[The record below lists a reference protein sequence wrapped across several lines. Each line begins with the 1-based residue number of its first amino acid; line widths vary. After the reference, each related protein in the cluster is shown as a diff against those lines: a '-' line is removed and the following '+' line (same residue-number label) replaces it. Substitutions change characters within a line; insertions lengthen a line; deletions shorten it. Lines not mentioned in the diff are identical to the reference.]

1 MRKSFLRVAVLKI
14 KGIKLSNYLYP
25 ATVESNNEGGF
36 IARFRDVPE
45 AITEAWNLEEL
56 KNNARD
62 ALISAID
69 FYIED
74 RKVFPAGSY
83 VKSGDLAI
91 ELPASV
97 VAKVL
102 LLNTMVQTN
111 VRPVDL
117 ARKMKIKP
125 QEVTRLTD
133 IRHATKIDTIQAA
146 LRALGKDLILE
157 LR

>member
-1 MRKSFLRVAVLKI
+1 M
-14 KGIKLSNYLYP
+14 SNYLYP

-36 IARFRDVPE
+36 IAKFRDVPE
-45 AITEAWNLEEL
+45 AITEAWDLEEL

-74 RKVFPAGSY
+74 RKAFPVGST
-83 VKSGDLAI
+83 VKSGEIAI
-91 ELPASV
+91 ELLASV

-102 LLNTMVQTN
+102 LLNTMVQAN
-111 VRPVDL
+111 VRPIDL
-117 ARKMKIKP
+117 ARKMKVKP

-133 IRHATKIDTIQAA
+133 IRHATKIDTIQKA
-146 LRALGKDLILE
+146 LRALGKE
-157 LR
+157 LVITLR

>member
-1 MRKSFLRVAVLKI
+1 M
-14 KGIKLSNYLYP
+14 SNYLYP

-36 IARFRDVPE
+36 IAKFRDVPE
-45 AITEAWNLEEL
+45 AITEAWDLEEL

-74 RKVFPAGSY
+74 RKAFPVGST
-83 VKSGDLAI
+83 VKSGEIAI

-102 LLNTMVQTN
+102 LLNTMVQAN
-111 VRPVDL
+111 VRPIDL
-117 ARKMKIKP
+117 ARKMKVKP

-133 IRHATKIDTIQAA
+133 IRSEE
-146 LRALGKDLILE
+146 RRVGKE
-157 LR
+157 CRSRWSPYH

>member
-1 MRKSFLRVAVLKI
+1 M
-14 KGIKLSNYLYP
+14 SNYLYP

-36 IARFRDVPE
+36 IAKFRDVPE
-45 AITEAWNLEEL
+45 AITEAWDLEEL

-74 RKVFPAGSY
+74 RKAFPVGST
-83 VKSGDLAI
+83 VKSGEIAI

-102 LLNTMVQTN
+102 LVNTMVQAN
-111 VRPVDL
+111 VRPIDL
-117 ARKMKIKP
+117 ARKMKVKP

-133 IRHATKIDTIQAA
+133 IRHATKIDTIQKA
-146 LRALGKDLILE
+146 LRALGKE
-157 LR
+157 LVVQSINTLSIK

>member
-1 MRKSFLRVAVLKI
+1 M
-14 KGIKLSNYLYP
+14 SNYLYP

-36 IARFRDVPE
+36 IAKFRDVPE
-45 AITEAWNLEEL
+45 AITEAWDLEEL

-74 RKVFPAGSY
+74 RKAFPVGST
-83 VKSGDLAI
+83 VKSGEIAI

-102 LLNTMVQTN
+102 LLNTMVQAN
-111 VRPVDL
+111 VRPIDL
-117 ARKMKIKP
+117 ARKMKVKP
-125 QEVTRLTD
+125 QEVGVS
-133 IRHATKIDTIQAA
+133 Q
-146 LRALGKDLILE
+146 ILC
-157 LR
+157 LP

>member
-1 MRKSFLRVAVLKI
+1 M
-14 KGIKLSNYLYP
+14 SNYLYP
-25 ATVESNNEGGF
+25 ARVESNNEGGF

-45 AITEAWNLEEL
+45 AMTEAWDVEEL

-74 RKVFPAGSY
+74 RRAFPVGSTA
-83 VKSGDLAI
+83 KSGDIAI

-97 VAKVL
+97 VAKIL
-102 LLNTMVQTN
+102 LLNTMVQSN
-111 VRPVDL
+111 VRPADL
-117 ARKMKIKP
+117 ARKMNIKP

-146 LRALGKDLILE
+146 LRALGRELILE
-157 LR
+157 IR

>member
-1 MRKSFLRVAVLKI
+1 M
-14 KGIKLSNYLYP
+14 SNYLYP

-36 IARFRDVPE
+36 IAKFRDVPE
-45 AITEAWNLEEL
+45 AITEAWDLEEL

-74 RKVFPAGSY
+74 RKAFPVGST
-83 VKSGDLAI
+83 VKSGEIAI

-102 LLNTMVQTN
+102 LLNTMVQAN
-111 VRPVDL
+111 VRPIDL
-117 ARKMKIKP
+117 ARKMKVKP

-133 IRHATKIDTIQAA
+133 IRHATKIDTIQKA
-146 LRALGKDLILE
+146 LRALGQDG
-157 LR
+157 RTRN

>member
-1 MRKSFLRVAVLKI
+1 M
-14 KGIKLSNYLYP
+14 SNYLYP

-36 IARFRDVPE
+36 IAKFRDVPE
-45 AITEAWNLEEL
+45 AITEAWDLEEL

-74 RKVFPAGSY
+74 RKAFPVGST
-83 VKSGDLAI
+83 VKSGEIAI
-91 ELPASV
+91 ELSASV

-102 LLNTMVQTN
+102 LLNTMVQAN
-111 VRPVDL
+111 VRPIDL
-117 ARKMKIKP
+117 ARKMKVKP

-133 IRHATKIDTIQAA
+133 IRHATKIDTIQKA
-146 LRALGKDLILE
+146 LRALGKE
-157 LR
+157 LVITLR

>member
-1 MRKSFLRVAVLKI
+1 M
-14 KGIKLSNYLYP
+14 SNYLYP

-36 IARFRDVPE
+36 IAKFRDVPE
-45 AITEAWNLEEL
+45 AITEAWDLEEL

-74 RKVFPAGSY
+74 RKAFPVGST
-83 VKSGDLAI
+83 VKSGEIAI

-102 LLNTMVQTN
+102 LLNTMVQAN
-111 VRPVDL
+111 VISL
-117 ARKMKIKP
+117 KYANG
-125 QEVTRLTD
+125 
-133 IRHATKIDTIQAA
+133 
-146 LRALGKDLILE
+146 LRNVSFPKNG
-157 LR
+157 

>member
-1 MRKSFLRVAVLKI
+1 M
-14 KGIKLSNYLYP
+14 SNYLYP

-36 IARFRDVPE
+36 IAKFRDVPE
-45 AITEAWNLEEL
+45 AITEAWDLEEL

-74 RKVFPAGSY
+74 RKAFPVGST
-83 VKSGDLAI
+83 VKSGEIAS

-102 LLNTMVQTN
+102 LLNTMVQAN
-111 VRPVDL
+111 VRPIDL
-117 ARKMKIKP
+117 ARKMKVKP

-133 IRHATKIDTIQAA
+133 IRHATKIDTIQKA
-146 LRALGKDLILE
+146 LRALGKE
-157 LR
+157 LVITLR

>member
-1 MRKSFLRVAVLKI
+1 M
-14 KGIKLSNYLYP
+14 SNYLYP

-36 IARFRDVPE
+36 IAKFRDVPE
-45 AITEAWNLEEL
+45 AITEAWDLEEL

-74 RKVFPAGSY
+74 RKAFPVGST
-83 VKSGDLAI
+83 VKSEEIAI

-102 LLNTMVQTN
+102 LLNTMVQAN
-111 VRPVDL
+111 VRPIDL
-117 ARKMKIKP
+117 ARKMKVKP

-133 IRHATKIDTIQAA
+133 IRHATKIDTIQKA
-146 LRALGKDLILE
+146 LRALGKE
-157 LR
+157 LVITLR

>member
-1 MRKSFLRVAVLKI
+1 M
-14 KGIKLSNYLYP
+14 SNYLYP

-69 FYIED
+69 FYIEG
-74 RKVFPAGSY
+74 RRAFPAGSN

-102 LLNTMVQTN
+102 LLNAIVQAN

-117 ARKMKIKP
+117 ARKMNIKP

>member
-1 MRKSFLRVAVLKI
+1 M
-14 KGIKLSNYLYP
+14 SNYLYP
-25 ATVESNNEGGF
+25 ARVESNNEGGF
-36 IARFRDVPE
+36 IARFRDVPG
-45 AITEAWNLEEL
+45 AMTEAWDLEEL

-74 RKVFPAGSY
+74 RRAFPVGSTA
-83 VKSGDLAI
+83 KSGDIAI

-97 VAKVL
+97 VAKIL
-102 LLNTMVQTN
+102 LLNTMVQSN
-111 VRPVDL
+111 VRPADL
-117 ARKMKIKP
+117 ARKMNIKP

-146 LRALGKDLILE
+146 LRALGRELILE
-157 LR
+157 IR

>member
-1 MRKSFLRVAVLKI
+1 M
-14 KGIKLSNYLYP
+14 SNYLYP
-25 ATVESNNEGGF
+25 ARVESNNEGGF

-45 AITEAWNLEEL
+45 AMTEAWDLEEL

-74 RKVFPAGSY
+74 RRAFPVGSTA
-83 VKSGDLAI
+83 KSGDIAI

-97 VAKVL
+97 AAKIL
-102 LLNTMVQTN
+102 LLNTMVQSN
-111 VRPVDL
+111 VRPADL
-117 ARKMKIKP
+117 ARKMNIKP

-146 LRALGKDLILE
+146 LRALGRELILE
-157 LR
+157 IR

>member
-1 MRKSFLRVAVLKI
+1 M
-14 KGIKLSNYLYP
+14 SNYLYP

-36 IARFRDVPE
+36 IAKFRDVPE
-45 AITEAWNLEEL
+45 AITEAWDLEEL

-74 RKVFPAGSY
+74 RKAFPVGPT
-83 VKSGDLAI
+83 VKSGEIAI

-102 LLNTMVQTN
+102 LLNTMVQAN
-111 VRPVDL
+111 VRPIDL
-117 ARKMKIKP
+117 ARKMKVKP

-133 IRHATKIDTIQAA
+133 IRHATKIDTIQKA
-146 LRALGKDLILE
+146 LRALGKE
-157 LR
+157 LVITLR

>member
-1 MRKSFLRVAVLKI
+1 MKAGSLPSSVMSRKLLPKHGYS
-14 KGIKLSNYLYP
+14 
-25 ATVESNNEGGF
+25 
-36 IARFRDVPE
+36 
-45 AITEAWNLEEL
+45 ITTIYTYRTEL

-74 RKVFPAGSY
+74 RKAFPVGST
-83 VKSGDLAI
+83 VKSGEIAI

-102 LLNTMVQTN
+102 LLNTMVQAN
-111 VRPVDL
+111 VRPIDL
-117 ARKMKIKP
+117 ARKMKVKP

-133 IRHATKIDTIQAA
+133 IRHATKIDTIQKA
-146 LRALGKDLILE
+146 LRALGKE
-157 LR
+157 LVITLR

>member
-14 KGIKLSNYLYP
+14 KGINLSNYLYP

-56 KNNARD
+56 KKNARD

-69 FYIED
+69 FYIEG
-74 RKVFPAGSY
+74 RKVFPAGSN

-111 VRPVDL
+111 VRPIDL

-146 LRALGKDLILE
+146 LRVLGKELILE

>member
-1 MRKSFLRVAVLKI
+1 M
-14 KGIKLSNYLYP
+14 SNYLYP

-36 IARFRDVPE
+36 IAKFRDVPE
-45 AITEAWNLEEL
+45 AITEAWDLEEL

-74 RKVFPAGSY
+74 RKAFPVGST
-83 VKSGDLAI
+83 VKSGEIAI

-102 LLNTMVQTN
+102 LLNTMVQAN
-111 VRPVDL
+111 VRPIDL
-117 ARKMKIKP
+117 ARKMKVKP

-133 IRHATKIDTIQAA
+133 IRHATKIDTIQQPI
-146 LRALGKDLILE
+146 RALGKE
-157 LR
+157 LVITLR

>member
-1 MRKSFLRVAVLKI
+1 MN
-14 KGIKLSNYLYP
+14 LSNYLYP
-25 ATVESNNEGGF
+25 AIVESNNEGGF
-36 IARFRDVPE
+36 IARFRDIPE
-45 AITEAWNLEEL
+45 ATTEAWNLEEL

-74 RKVFPAGSY
+74 QRVFPAGSN
-83 VKSGDLAI
+83 VISGDLAI

-102 LLNTMVQTN
+102 LLNTMVQAN

-117 ARKMKIKP
+117 ARKMNIKP

>member
-1 MRKSFLRVAVLKI
+1 M
-14 KGIKLSNYLYP
+14 SNYLYP

-36 IARFRDVPE
+36 IAKFRDVPE
-45 AITEAWNLEEL
+45 AITEAWDLEEL

-74 RKVFPAGSY
+74 RKAFPVGST
-83 VKSGDLAI
+83 VKSGEIAI
-91 ELPASV
+91 ELPAPV

-102 LLNTMVQTN
+102 LLNTMVQAN
-111 VRPVDL
+111 VRPIDL
-117 ARKMKIKP
+117 ARKMKVKP

-133 IRHATKIDTIQAA
+133 IRHATKIDTIQKA
-146 LRALGKDLILE
+146 LRALGKE
-157 LR
+157 LVITLR

>member
-1 MRKSFLRVAVLKI
+1 M
-14 KGIKLSNYLYP
+14 SNYLYP

-36 IARFRDVPE
+36 IAKFRDVPE
-45 AITEAWNLEEL
+45 AITEAWDLEEL

-74 RKVFPAGSY
+74 RKAFPVGST
-83 VKSGDLAI
+83 VKSREIAI

-102 LLNTMVQTN
+102 LLNTMVQAN
-111 VRPVDL
+111 VRPIDL
-117 ARKMKIKP
+117 ARKMKVKP

-133 IRHATKIDTIQAA
+133 IRHATKIDTIQKA
-146 LRALGKDLILE
+146 LRALGKE
-157 LR
+157 LVITLR

>member
-1 MRKSFLRVAVLKI
+1 M
-14 KGIKLSNYLYP
+14 SNYLYP

-36 IARFRDVPE
+36 IAKFRDVPE
-45 AITEAWNLEEL
+45 AITEAWDLEEL

-74 RKVFPAGSY
+74 RKAFPVGST
-83 VKSGDLAI
+83 VKSGEIAI
-91 ELPASV
+91 ALPASV

-102 LLNTMVQTN
+102 LLNTMVQAN
-111 VRPVDL
+111 VRPIDL
-117 ARKMKIKP
+117 ARKMKVKP

-133 IRHATKIDTIQAA
+133 IRHATKIDTIQKA
-146 LRALGKDLILE
+146 LRALGKE
-157 LR
+157 LVITLR